1 MVLQAAHNA
10 VDHKVQPST
19 EYQVQLDVMVE
30 AIGILDV
37 LNKEKRRMMGKCGA
51 EPKVGLCIEILLY
64 CIPRPKNSISV
75 GHSGPNFGFE
85 PPSVRIDVEYL
96 SLIPILAT

>member
-1 MVLQAAHNA
+1 MQAAHNA

-30 AIGILDV
+30 AIGIFDE

-51 EPKVGLCIEILLY
+51 EPKDGLCIEILLY
-64 CIPRPKNSISV
+64 CITRPKNSIS
-75 GHSGPNFGFE
+75 
-85 PPSVRIDVEYL
+85 
-96 SLIPILAT
+96 ILDLKPYQ